1 MLHWTLKSL
10 LREPLSLLGSILAV
24 AGAFVLVLFFQ
35 AVFRGESNN
44 IVSYI
49 EHSDADVWVMQ
60 KGVTNMHMATSL
72 IWDWK
77 ADKVA
82 GIEGVESVSPVLFL
96 NTVLQAGGR
105 RWFSYVIGR
114 RPEAS
119 AGGPWAMAAG
129 RAAPDQ
135 GEAVIPEVLARMTGL
150 QLGDLVTIAEQN
162 LRVVGLSRETFS
174 MAASITF
181 VHAAD
186 LEEILSTIGVVS
198 YILVKAT
205 PGIDPAALVTR
216 IEQSVEK
223 VTALPRTAFM
233 RSDYELAMQMG
244 VEVIALMTLIGGALA
259 AIIVAFTAYSH
270 TARLRRELAIIKAI
284 GTRNRA
290 VYLSVL
296 SQAVSITLAGSSS
309 AS

>member
-1 MLHWTLKSL
+1 
-10 LREPLSLLGSILAV
+10 
-24 AGAFVLVLFFQ
+24 
-35 AVFRGESNN
+35 
-44 IVSYI
+44 
-49 EHSDADVWVMQ
+49 
-60 KGVTNMHMATSL
+60 
-72 IWDWK
+72 
-77 ADKVA
+77 
-82 GIEGVESVSPVLFL
+82 
-96 NTVLQAGGR
+96 
-105 RWFSYVIGR
+105 
-114 RPEAS
+114 
-119 AGGPWAMAAG
+119 MAAG

-296 SQAVSITLAGSSS
+296 SQAVSITLAGFIVGVVMIELLAWLLPSVLPLVTLSVAGSDVLNTGLAAAAIAIMAALPPAYAVARVDPLS
-309 AS
+309 AFTA